1 MGVRVVFPD
10 MGKDPSV
17 QLIEKTITQNGTYDA
32 ITDGANGY
40 SKVNVNVEG
49 GGGGEP
55 DIYYNITIN
64 AVPEVLQDIYF
75 GNNYTV
81 NNYHSMINNEEIQ
94 DSEIVIDLSEGVT
107 NLQLKLLAVA
117 EPGYGLQASSTKP
130 GSPHAV
136 SVTGD
141 IELIDDDGY
150 LYKITGDGT
159 ITIS

>member
-1 MGVRVVFPD
+1 MTIKTYQVNDFWLDIDKENHVD
-10 MGKDPSV
+10 
-17 QLIEKTITQNGTYDA
+17 IES
-32 ITDGANGY
+32 TDGVITSVKNNG
-40 SKVNVNVEG
+40 EDIG

-64 AVPEVLQDIYF
+64 AVPEALQDIYF

-81 NNYHSMINNEEIQ
+81 NDYHSTINNVEIQ

-117 EPGYGLQASSTKP
+117 QPGYGVEASSTQP
-130 GSPHAV
+130 DGHTV
-136 SVTGD
+136 SVTGG
-141 IELIDDDGY
+141 IELIEDDGCI
-150 LYKITGDGT
+150 YKITGDGT